1 MSYAGYE
8 DIVDSMSGQKPK
20 DDNINF
26 DVGSFD
32 ANSSSINQTFQSVK
46 KEDDLIK
53 ASHRFSLN
61 NIMITDK
68 KISESQ
74 EFKIENNTKS
84 NMNNQSKDG
93 KISEIT
99 ETEKD
104 ILNENEKETIK
115 NNKEIDIIKKVKK
128 IDIIKKEKEKNPS
141 SSLNKSSNSNSKR
154 NSFIITRPII
164 KKISELKIDFEKIKN
179 NLTQKKIIE
188 DLEKI
193 LSDLKEENQKLIEQ
207 GDIDFQNKV

>member
-1 MSYAGYE
+1 MFLKFFKFRDIKFNIIYIHKNMSYAGYE

-68 KISESQ
+68 KNIR
-74 EFKIENNTKS
+74 KS
-84 NMNNQSKDG
+84 R
-93 KISEIT
+93 I
-99 ETEKD
+99 
-104 ILNENEKETIK
+104 
-115 NNKEIDIIKKVKK
+115 
-128 IDIIKKEKEKNPS
+128 
-141 SSLNKSSNSNSKR
+141 
-154 NSFIITRPII
+154 
-164 KKISELKIDFEKIKN
+164 
-179 NLTQKKIIE
+179 
-188 DLEKI
+188 
-193 LSDLKEENQKLIEQ
+193 
-207 GDIDFQNKV
+207 QNRK